1 MRLKLFLGLFFVVIS
16 INAQEI
22 KSNRLYNEAN
32 IEKYLKEN
40 AVLNVGDVNDKVVLI
55 GNSITEGWYNCNKA
69 FFETNNII
77 CRGIS
82 GQVSGQMLLRFQQD
96 VIDLKP
102 SIVVINAGVNDIA
115 ENGGKYNENFTFSCI
130 KSMAEIA
137 DANNITVV
145 LTSVLPAKSFRW
157 NKSINDS
164 VDKINSLNKKILSY
178 AKQKG
183 YVYLDYY
190 SKMVDEEG
198 GLPEKYSSDGVHP
211 TPDGYQVMERLL
223 LPLIDKLRMDNL

>member
-1 MRLKLFLGLFFVVIS
+1 MNWGFLLGFLLVVFN

-22 KSNRLYNEAN
+22 QNNTLYNEAN

-40 AVLNVGDVNDKVVLI
+40 VALNVNDVNDMVVLI
-55 GNSITEGWYNCNKA
+55 GNSITEGWYNCNKT

-102 SIVVINAGVNDIA
+102 LIVVINAGVNDIA
-115 ENGGKYNENFTFSCI
+115 ENGGKYNEDFTLSCI

-137 DANNITVV
+137 KANDITVV

-164 VDKINSLNKKILSY
+164 VDKINSLNEKILSY

-190 SKMVDEEG
+190 SKMVDNEG
-198 GLPEKYSSDGVHP
+198 GLPKDYSSDGVHP
-211 TPDGYQVMERLL
+211 TFKGYSVMEDLL
-223 LPLIDKLRMDNL
+223 LPLLNKLRIDNL